1 MPIRFRWLGTAC
13 FEFRLP
19 TDEAVIVDPYMDD
32 AFNCP
37 LDSEGIKRAD
47 LICIT
52 HGHFDHVLDVGRL
65 AGRLGSTVLCSRK
78 VAVSI
83 RDRLGVP
90 EAQIQAVTAGETLR
104 RGAIRVEV
112 VKAVHVDNREYFA
125 EQLDIELTEETT
137 IEDMVRKGFGGVED
151 PLIREKLLSYLGKY
165 PGGEQLN
172 YIFRFPG
179 NLKFY
184 FYGSTP
190 DPELLPLV
198 EAAGAQILILQ
209 VLSGRE
215 RGAFEVA
222 QRSGASIIIPSHHDA
237 FFPGQKVPDMEKLKG
252 LFSREPGMTFLDPV
266 PGQWYCI
273 DLKVEAQ
280 E

>member
-1 MPIRFRWLGTAC
+1 
-13 FEFRLP
+13 
-19 TDEAVIVDPYMDD
+19 MDD

-37 LDSEGIKRAD
+37 LDSERIKRAD

-65 AGRLGSTVLCSRK
+65 AGRLGSNVLCSRK
-78 VAVSI
+78 VAVNI

-90 EAQIQAVTAGETLR
+90 ETQIQAVTAGETLR
-104 RGAIRVEV
+104 RGSIQVEV
-112 VKAVHVDNREYFA
+112 VRAVHVDNRQYFA
-125 EQLDIELTEETT
+125 EQLGMELSDEMTT
-137 IEDMVRKGFGGVED
+137 EDMVRKGFDGIQD
-151 PLIREKLLSYLGKY
+151 PVIRERLLSYLGKY

-190 DPELLPLV
+190 DSGLLPLL
-198 EAAGAQILILQ
+198 EAAGAQVLILQ
-209 VLSGRE
+209 VLCGRE

-237 FFPGQKVPDMEKLKG
+237 FFPGQKIPDMEKLKG
-252 LFSREPGMTFLDPV
+252 LFSREPGMTFLDPA
-266 PGQWYCI
+266 PGQWYLT
-273 DLKVEAQ
+273 DLNVEG
-280 E
+280 

>member
-1 MPIRFRWLGTAC
+1 MAVSFRWLGTAC

-19 TDEAVIVDPYMDD
+19 TGEVLIVDPYMDD

-37 LDSEGIKRAD
+37 LESDRIARAD

-65 AGRLGSTVLCSRK
+65 ALRLGSTVLCSSK
-78 VAVSI
+78 VGVNI

-90 EAQIQAVTAGETLR
+90 ESQIQAVTAGETLK
-104 RGAIRVEV
+104 RGSIRVEV
-112 VKAVHVDNREYFA
+112 VRAGHVDNRQYFA
-125 EQLDIELTEETT
+125 KQLGMEPSDEMST
-137 IEDMVRKGFGGVED
+137 EDMVRKGFEGVED
-151 PLIREKLLSYLGKY
+151 PVMREKLLSTLGKY

-179 NLKFY
+179 NLGFY

-198 EAAGAQILILQ
+198 ETAGAQVLILQ
-209 VLSGRE
+209 VLSGR
-215 RGAFEVA
+215 
-222 QRSGASIIIPSHHDA
+222 
-237 FFPGQKVPDMEKLKG
+237 
-252 LFSREPGMTFLDPV
+252 
-266 PGQWYCI
+266 
-273 DLKVEAQ
+273 
-280 E
+280 